1 MATETETHRPI
12 SLASALC
19 IGKRP
24 DLTPRG
30 SVSATVG
37 ITTVDESSYWDEAL
51 ELEPAG
57 LTYSSR
63 AIEPVAVLCVLEL
76 ESLPSEPCFINAV
89 RCLIQRF

>member
-37 ITTVDESSYWDEAL
+37 ITIVDESSYWDEA
-51 ELEPAG
+51 LEPAG

-76 ESLPSEPCFINAV
+76 ESLPSEPCFITAV
-89 RCLIQRF
+89 RRLIQRF